1 MINSS
6 VDCSDDEDGPKIEDI
21 NLTNQIIGE
30 VQGFILVMRWLVYE
44 FYNLKVLKQR
54 GYLKAADFEAI
65 EEDVLFMIHKM
76 TVFDEV
82 FDSLLVLTRLLNN
95 IDDRKLR
102 HKFKKLEEK
111 KKRLFP
117 LEQGG
122 KVMVD

>member
-1 MINSS
+1 M
-6 VDCSDDEDGPKIEDI
+6 
-21 NLTNQIIGE
+21 
-30 VQGFILVMRWLVYE
+30 
-44 FYNLKVLKQR
+44 
-54 GYLKAADFEAI
+54 KAADFEAI